1 MDSIEFVNWVWCVW
15 KWGLDTPNISQ
26 VLKDRWW
33 LTTELWEFLIFRQT
47 HWLTSANSL
56 HLFFPGWQIV
66 GMGWKRHSW
75 QHPAPSVFI
84 VSSTFHLDHVGSK
97 FASIG
102 SSDALGTLGTP
113 DEVPVLWW
121 TRVGLVGRWAEER
134 FHALS
139 TRLDAANAGER
150 DLICAWQDWSAM
162 EPRAKM
168 RWNHME
174 PSKTMMSDVCKAS
187 RTQG

>member
-75 QHPAPSVFI
+75 QHPAPSVVI
-84 VSSTFHLDHVGSK
+84 VSSTFHLDHVGRPQICK
-97 FASIG
+97 HWILRCIG
-102 SSDALGTLGTP
+102 HTAHTRWSACLVMDSC
-113 DEVPVLWW
+113 W
-121 TRVGLVGRWAEER
+121 TRWTVSWGKISCPEHPFRCCECWWA
-134 FHALS
+134 
-139 TRLDAANAGER
+139 RLDLCVARLECNGTSGE
-150 DLICAWQDWSAM
+150 DEM
-162 EPRAKM
+162 EPYGTIQNYDV
-168 RWNHME
+168 WCLQ
-174 PSKTMMSDVCKAS
+174 SK
-187 RTQG
+187 